1 MSAAKSVVTRVAIQP
16 ACADIGKRAHL
27 GMATGFH
34 SRPVPSGAAS
44 VSSSPSGEASVAS
57 VERLASPSSPS
68 CEASSTSTEGVGS
81 LSSPSDEA
89 SFTSAEEVGL
99 PSSASGRG
107 WASRA
112 EESWSEP
119 KAGSSGISE
128 SERVLSSTR
137 SVYRGPC
144 STGVAHPKVRRLTRE

>member
-44 VSSSPSGEASVAS
+44 HFSSSEFRSSSSPSVRVSFSLLSVVLSGFSSAEEA
-57 VERLASPSSPS
+57 
-68 CEASSTSTEGVGS
+68 VGS
-81 LSSPSDEA
+81 PPSVEA
-89 SFTSAEEVGL
+89 SFVDADGL
-99 PSSASGRG
+99 GSPSSASGRG

-112 EESWSEP
+112 EESWSGV

>member
-34 SRPVPSGAAS
+34 SRPVPSGAATAS
-44 VSSSPSGEASVAS
+44 ASSGEASVAS
-57 VERLASPSSPS
+57 AERLASPSSPS

-81 LSSPSDEA
+81 LSSPSVAA
-89 SFTSAEEVGL
+89 SSTSAEEVGL